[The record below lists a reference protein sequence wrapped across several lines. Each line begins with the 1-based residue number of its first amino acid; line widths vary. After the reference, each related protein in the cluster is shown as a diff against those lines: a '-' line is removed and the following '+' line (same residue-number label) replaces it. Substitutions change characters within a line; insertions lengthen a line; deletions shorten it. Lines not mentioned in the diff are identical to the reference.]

1 MRPIDVTR
9 AALRLHYHLGRL
21 PLQFVEEHVLTGMAA
36 ESPARRLYERALGA
50 VHVTVGQVLC
60 DPKLKQHGE
69 VLVERSAALGR
80 AVPNSYGGSHNSI
93 RTG

>member
-1 MRPIDVTR
+1 MDHNGVELSSARYCVHRQPIN

-21 PLQFVEEHVLTGMAA
+21 PLQFVEEHVLTGMAS
-36 ESPARRLYERALGA
+36 ESPARRLYDRALGA

-69 VLVERSAALGR
+69 VLMERSATLG
-80 AVPNSYGGSHNSI
+80 P
-93 RTG
+93 